1 MFTKMRQ
8 NAKKAKKLLIIRY
21 FPLAFIWLLKAV
33 AACKQT
39 AFVNASVPKSLSDP
53 TVYTDLFIRET
64 TITKGAGN
72 LSRNFSR
79 NLGRDRDEDN

>member
-1 MFTKMRQ
+1 MMFTKMRQ

-72 LSRNFSR
+72 LSRN
-79 NLGRDRDEDN
+79 LGRDRDEDN

>member
-39 AFVNASVPKSLSDP
+39 AFVNASVPTLSDP